1 MALDSYKILTR
12 KWGNELKR
20 KLIVK
25 TLALLLTSVMV
36 METPMQ
42 SFAAEAGNIEQS
54 ADQEASVG
62 ETPSETQGES
72 DNQSAE
78 QTGEQNSSDEENVDG
93 ATGSNTGAQSDS
105 GEESDQGSNTE
116 QKNGTD
122 GSGNSGSDGQSG
134 ADANTNAKGS
144 DDANTS
150 NSSDGTNG
158 DNSTTGSSTE
168 AQDGTSDAASNEQ
181 LSGEDSNSE
190 EAAQDQA
197 TSEEKWFIESS
208 RFGMT
213 PVSGYDQVASNE
225 TVESALKTAMENHG
239 SASISGNLTVKNVE
253 QLIVKILENNKDDYT
268 NISPIVTFKKDAS
281 DYVTSVTFTEKS
293 EGTATI
299 KGASCAENGNVT
311 LEYSVQTG
319 LTKVEFKR
327 VPMDADGNYSWKDST
342 TVPVS
347 KTDSKFVDTT
357 AAPGDYAYILY
368 GYTGEQV
375 SICSNVITC
384 TYTLPEVKNFK
395 VASTDRTGTTLS
407 WDKLDPTQGY
417 ELTRTGSDGSNVSL
431 GEFGKDTT
439 TYTDTKTAQ
448 NVTYTYTLTAFIKD
462 GDAKRWTS
470 VTKVENVQAKSSS
483 VSKPSL
489 SFVSPSC
496 DQATL
501 NWSGNAEG
509 YELYKVNNGSYE
521 KVTEVSG
528 TGYQLTGLEVGQ
540 TYSYAVC
547 PFKNGNGFRVYG
559 EMSDTVNV
567 TTSLSGSSIQASAA
581 AYNRINLNWAQTT
594 QADGYE
600 IYRNGQLLQT
610 VWGISNC
617 SYTDTAIACGTTYSY
632 QVRPFKNTNGTTSY
646 GAFSGEVSAVTS
658 LPGTSMQRVDSQEY
672 QVLTVSWNQGE
683 GATGYELYRSNTSG
697 TGYNYLADITDGNTT
712 SYRDTAVT
720 VGETWFYKVKPYR
733 VENGQKVY
741 GPETGEVSGLVTLG
755 SVSGV
760 NAWASAYNR
769 IELTW
774 NKLSYATGYEIY
786 YSTSPDSD
794 YKFLKKVG
802 KNTTKFRWSKA
813 VCGTTYYFQVRP
825 IQKVKKVINY
835 GTFSNAVSA
844 MTTIGQPSPT
854 INKVTYD
861 SLTLKWKAVKGAKGY
876 NIYVADSADGSYQY
890 YMTTKKA
897 SNVLKK
903 LDAGRTYYFKVTAFR
918 DNYESPLSGNVSGR
932 PSIGN
937 VTKLKVVSQSGTE
950 LKVTWKTV
958 KGAEKYVILRSDSQ
972 NGNYTQIGET
982 NKAYYVDS
990 GLANSTTYFYKV
1002 YAVRGNCSTDQVG
1015 PVNAKT
1021 KDAGSVNT
1029 DGDKKSIYKGI
1040 DVSSYQGDI
1049 NWEAVASDG
1058 IDFAMIR
1065 IVTGKNAS
1073 AVNYDSKFKTNY
1085 SGARAAGLNVGVY
1098 RYSYATSRTLAR
1110 KEAKAV
1116 IEALDGRKLDYPIVM
1131 DFEDSSI
1138 LQSTS
1143 TNARRSEIILA
1154 FKEEIENA
1162 GYKFALYAN
1171 KNWLENYID
1180 VSMLGDTHIWI
1191 ARWRSLESGH
1201 GYSGKGTVTMW
1212 QYSDSGSVKGIS
1224 GKVDMDVSY
1233 KKYRN

>member
-1 MALDSYKILTR
+1 
-12 KWGNELKR
+12 
-20 KLIVK
+20 
-25 TLALLLTSVMV
+25 
-36 METPMQ
+36 MQ
-42 SFAAEAGNIEQS
+42 SFAAEAGSIEQS
-54 ADQEASVG
+54 AAEQQGADETTEEG
-62 ETPSETQGES
+62 ENASETVKGSGES
-72 DNQSAE
+72 GESGSEGTDANGSSGDVSGSQQGDS
-78 QTGEQNSSDEENVDG
+78 QTDGQTSD
-93 ATGSNTGAQSDS
+93 QSDS
-105 GEESDQGSNTE
+105 DKEGGQDSSTE
-116 QKNGTD
+116 QNNGTN
-122 GSGNSGSDGQSG
+122 GSGNSDNSGQSNADTNNNGSSDSNQETVTEEQSSEDAVNEVDQTSEETVTIG
-134 ADANTNAKGS
+134 ATQFGTKSNVLSDENVTKYKNLIGTLEAAMKNSNSDVNLEESSNYNDEVVNQAIAYILEQDFASENAQLGKVLPSVTYQLDSVKHVTKVTFSYAKDKASLKASAATWSADGVSLTYGVTTGSFDSLKLKRISLNKDGSYNWDNSTDVSVEANTN
-144 DDANTS
+144 
-150 NSSDGTNG
+150 GT
-158 DNSTTGSSTE
+158 
-168 AQDGTSDAASNEQ
+168 
-181 LSGEDSNSE
+181 
-190 EAAQDQA
+190 
-197 TSEEKWFIESS
+197 
-208 RFGMT
+208 
-213 PVSGYDQVASNE
+213 
-225 TVESALKTAMENHG
+225 
-239 SASISGNLTVKNVE
+239 
-253 QLIVKILENNKDDYT
+253 YT
-268 NISPIVTFKKDAS
+268 DKPH
-281 DYVTSVTFTEKS
+281 
-293 EGTATI
+293 
-299 KGASCAENGNVT
+299 
-311 LEYSVQTG
+311 
-319 LTKVEFKR
+319 
-327 VPMDADGNYSWKDST
+327 
-342 TVPVS
+342 
-347 KTDSKFVDTT
+347 
-357 AAPGDYAYILY
+357 PGDYAYVLY
-368 GYTGEQV
+368 GYEDNKVTTY
-375 SICSNVITC
+375 SNIVKVP
-384 TYTLPEVKNFK
+384 YTLPSVTDLK
-395 VASTDRTGTTLS
+395 VSAVDRTGTTFT
-407 WDKLDPTQGY
+407 WDKLDVADGY
-417 ELTRTGSDGSNVSL
+417 ILSRDESVLTTITDKNTTSFKDETAPADGNFTYEVKAYRQRP
-431 GEFGKDTT
+431 GEDSRWESAVTVNAASA
-439 TYTDTKTAQ
+439 KTSA
-448 NVTYTYTLTAFIKD
+448 L
-462 GDAKRWTS
+462 
-470 VTKVENVQAKSSS
+470 
-483 VSKPSL
+483 SKPSI
-489 SFVSPSC
+489 SFVSPSS

-528 TGYQLTGLEVGQ
+528 TSYQLNGLEVGQ

-547 PFKNGNGFRVYG
+547 PFKTSDGFRVYG

-581 AYNRINLNWAQTT
+581 AYNQINLAWAQTA

-610 VWGISNC
+610 VWGGNNC
-617 SYTDTAIACGTTYSY
+617 SYADTAIACGTTYTY
-632 QVRPFKNTNGTTSY
+632 QVRPFKNANGTTSY
-646 GAFSGEVSAVTS
+646 GAFSGEASAVTS
-658 LPGTSMQRVDSQEY
+658 LPGTSMQGVDSQEY

-733 VENGQKVY
+733 MENGQKVY
-741 GPETGEVSGLVTLG
+741 GSESGEVSGLVTLG

-786 YSTSPDSD
+786 YSTSPDSG
-794 YKFLKKVG
+794 YQFLKKVG

-825 IQKVKKVINY
+825 IQKVKKVTNY

-854 INKVTYD
+854 VNKVTYD

-876 NIYVADSADGSYQY
+876 NIYVSDSADGSYQY
-890 YMTTKKA
+890 YMTTKRT

-950 LKVTWKTV
+950 LKVSWSTV

-982 NKAYYVDS
+982 NKAYYVDG

-1002 YAVRGNCSTDQVG
+1002 YAVRGNCSTDQAG
-1015 PVNAKT
+1015 PVNART

-1029 DGDKKSIYKGI
+1029 DEDKKSIYKGI